1 MVYSGTS
8 VTKNVKRNKS
18 ESLVQNV
25 CFGGLL
31 TAVLTAWVPK
41 RTGEEVAMEIP
52 SYVVSKTVRQFLKN
66 ELILCL

>member
-31 TAVLTAWVPK
+31 TAVLAAWVLK
-41 RTGEEVAMEIP
+41 RTGKEPAVEIP
-52 SYVVSKTVRQFLKN
+52 FYVVLGTVRQCNF
-66 ELILCL
+66 